1 MTQKPVPAEHSLHL
15 EQAGL
20 GWGRGW
26 GWGGVVAVLVKG
38 QTLNTHSWGWSLFTG
53 STWVGG
59 SSEITAAGCC
69 SIYTRSNSTER
80 GLFHDP
86 LSFVKKSQT
95 LSLQDVYYPPL
106 PIFYRDTL
114 YIRKV

>member
-1 MTQKPVPAEHSLHL
+1 MHT
-15 EQAGL
+15 
-20 GWGRGW
+20 
-26 GWGGVVAVLVKG
+26 
-38 QTLNTHSWGWSLFTG
+38 WGWSLFTG
-53 STWVGG
+53 STSVGG
-59 SSEITAAGCC
+59 GGRRDTEITASGCC
-69 SIYTRSNSTER
+69 SIYIHSNNTER